1 MERLERYTTASDFF
15 QADKTR
21 TECIADAKSVQD
33 ELDALQAEGS
43 VRSEKNLLK
52 ASGSFTKGAA
62 TKDASTKDASPSSET
77 KTKRSNPSWNIR

>member
-1 MERLERYTTASDFF
+1 V
-15 QADKTR
+15 
-21 TECIADAKSVQD
+21 DALVSK
-33 ELDALQAEGS
+33 LDALQAEGS